1 MREYG
6 AWGGD
11 CNGYGKIL
19 SMYEGGITARRLFPL
34 EIWEQNIACNKGAG
48 HGGAFC
54 GQVQCFERK
63 IHLLSTGNS
72 AIQKLSA
79 GFRTIYPL
87 ENSSGVPMKRKIL
100 IILVLLLMVCACGFW
115 WYDHNRS
122 SQQVHYLTEKVTRG
136 NIRKTVNATGE
147 VDAVQL
153 VTVGSQASGKIMQL
167 NAEIGQKVKK
177 GDLIAQ
183 IDPTTRE
190 NDLDT
195 ARAMLKTYQAQLESR
210 KIALK
215 VAQTKYDRELKLRK
229 SDSTSRANLEDA
241 ENTLAAAKAS
251 VTEMESQIL
260 QQNIAVNTAETNLGY
275 TKIVA
280 PLDGVIVSVPV
291 KEGQT
296 VNANQ
301 TTPTIAQ
308 IADLTDME
316 IKIEVSEGDIPFI
329 KEGMTVSYTL
339 LGAPDKVYRTKIT
352 SIDPGD
358 TTLSDAT
365 SSSSGASTSSSSSS
379 SSTSSAIYYYAK
391 ARVANPDGV
400 LRLSMT
406 TQNVIEIDKVSDVLL
421 VPSLVIQSSR
431 GKNFVRVLGKNNQV
445 ETREVEVGLTNNV
458 MTEIRS
464 GLREGESVI
473 ATEMSAEEL
482 MDSLANPRSNRRSSP
497 PPPPR

>member
-1 MREYG
+1 
-6 AWGGD
+6 
-11 CNGYGKIL
+11 
-19 SMYEGGITARRLFPL
+19 
-34 EIWEQNIACNKGAG
+34 
-48 HGGAFC
+48 
-54 GQVQCFERK
+54 
-63 IHLLSTGNS
+63 
-72 AIQKLSA
+72 
-79 GFRTIYPL
+79 
-87 ENSSGVPMKRKIL
+87 
-100 IILVLLLMVCACGFW
+100 
-115 WYDHNRS
+115 
-122 SQQVHYLTEKVTRG
+122 
-136 NIRKTVNATGE
+136 
-147 VDAVQL
+147 
-153 VTVGSQASGKIMQL
+153 
-167 NAEIGQKVKK
+167 
-177 GDLIAQ
+177 
-183 IDPTTRE
+183 
-190 NDLDT
+190 
-195 ARAMLKTYQAQLESR
+195 
-210 KIALK
+210 
-215 VAQTKYDRELKLRK
+215 
-229 SDSTSRANLEDA
+229 
-241 ENTLAAAKAS
+241 
-251 VTEMESQIL
+251 
-260 QQNIAVNTAETNLGY
+260 
-275 TKIVA
+275 
-280 PLDGVIVSVPV
+280 
-291 KEGQT
+291 
-296 VNANQ
+296 
-301 TTPTIAQ
+301 
-308 IADLTDME
+308 
-316 IKIEVSEGDIPFI
+316 
-329 KEGMTVSYTL
+329 MTVSYTL

>member
-1 MREYG
+1 M
-6 AWGGD
+6 
-11 CNGYGKIL
+11 KKKLLIL
-19 SMYEGGITARRLFPL
+19 IVLLVLA
-34 EIWEQNIACNKGAG
+34 GAG
-48 HGGAFC
+48 A
-54 GQVQCFERK
+54 
-63 IHLLSTGNS
+63 
-72 AIQKLSA
+72 
-79 GFRTIYPL
+79 Y
-87 ENSSGVPMKRKIL
+87 
-100 IILVLLLMVCACGFW
+100 W
-115 WYDHNRS
+115 WYS
-122 SQQVHYLTEKVTRG
+122 SSRNAQQVHYLTETVTRG

-167 NAEIGQKVKK
+167 NAVIGQKVKK

-183 IDPTTRE
+183 IDPTTRQ

-195 ARAMLKTYQAQLESR
+195 ARALLKTYQAQLESR

-215 VAQTKYDRELKLRK
+215 IAQTKYDRELKLKK
-229 SDSTSRANLEDA
+229 SDSTSRAALEDA

-260 QQNIAVNTAETNLGY
+260 QQDIAVNTAETNLGY

-316 IKIEVSEGDIPFI
+316 IKIEISEGDIPFI
-329 KEGMTVSYTL
+329 REGMNVTYTL
-339 LGAPDKVYRTKIT
+339 LGAPDTIYRTKIT

-365 SSSSGASTSSSSSS
+365 SSSSSSVSSSSSSS

-391 ARVANPDGV
+391 ARVPNPDGI

-406 TQNVIEIDKVSDVLL
+406 TQNVIEIDRVSDVLL
-421 VPSLVIQSSR
+421 VPSLVIQSER
-431 GKNFVRVLGKNNQV
+431 GRHFVRVLGKDNTV

-473 ATEMSAEEL
+473 ATQMSASEL
-482 MDSLANPRSNRRSSP
+482 MDSLANPRSNRR
-497 PPPPR
+497 PPR